1 MMPKALKVI
10 GIIIPHNR
18 IMEVLDHELLLK
30 IQVDLEEELQTK
42 AKQT

>member
-10 GIIIPHNR
+10 GIIILNNR

-42 AKQT
+42 VKQT

>member
-10 GIIIPHNR
+10 EIIILNNK
-18 IMEVLDHELLLK
+18 IMEELDLELPFK

>member
-10 GIIIPHNR
+10 EIIILNNK
-18 IMEVLDHELLLK
+18 IMEELDLELPSR

>member
-10 GIIIPHNR
+10 EIIVLNNR
-18 IMEVLDHELLLK
+18 IMEVLIHELLFK

-42 AKQT
+42 VKQS

>member
-1 MMPKALKVI
+1 MMLKALKVI
-10 GIIIPHNR
+10 GIIILNNR
-18 IMEVLDHELLLK
+18 IMEVLDHELLFK

>member
-1 MMPKALKVI
+1 MMPKSLKVI
-10 GIIIPHNR
+10 GIIIPNNR

-42 AKQT
+42 VKQT

>member
-10 GIIIPHNR
+10 GIIILNNR